1 MSDCITGGIAGII
14 LSDLQVTGGSTVSAD
29 F

>member
-1 MSDCITGGIAGII
+1 MPDCITGGISGII
-14 LSDLQVTGGSTVSAD
+14 LSDLQVTGGSTVSAN